1 MLGTGILVLPG
12 LAAAAAGPASI
23 LAVAA
28 VLVLSIPLAGTFAA
42 LASRYPDPGGVASYV
57 RRTLGDT
64 AARMTGYWFF
74 FGVCIGAPVLAVLG
88 GEYVVAVL
96 GVDRAAVPIIAL
108 AIFVPPFVANWF
120 GVRVAGWAQFVL
132 TGLLIT
138 TVVGVV
144 AVTFPAVEASNFQPF
159 LPNGWGGVG
168 TAISLFVWAF
178 AGWEVGTH
186 IAGEFKNPRRIIPL
200 ATAIAIVVVGAG
212 YLALQVVTVGVL
224 GDRAGAGVVPLLD
237 LVDTTVP
244 GIGSTLVAI
253 VTAIV
258 CLGVMNAYLPAFAK
272 LGAALGRDGDLPR
285 YFAKGAA
292 AGEVP
297 RRALMLTAV
306 LVAVY
311 FVLMLLNGMNLSAFI
326 LIHTSNMVAI
336 YAAGML
342 AATLLLRRW
351 SFGWWLAV
359 VATVMTVGLLVLAWA
374 NLHRAAGAR
383 AWRRCSSPSCAA
395 CAGARGRRVAAGPP
409 RRAAA
414 GAVPRVAAASMASD
428 LRTASETPYRR
439 PVDRVP
445 RPLRRRDRL
454 RQRGRAA
461 RRGVPPRPAVAPTSP
476 RRRSASCSC
485 GTSASRSSVASPCR
499 TSRSSRRRTAGR
511 AASAMRRR
519 MPRRHPPGPAPRR
532 ARGELVDLSHP
543 IRAGLVTYPGIPAPT
558 ITPHLTREASREHY
572 APGTEFAIDL
582 ITMAGNTGTYLDSP
596 FHRYAEGGDL
606 ASLDLA
612 TLVGVPAEVF
622 RLTDAASRGI
632 PAEVF
637 LDRDLAGTAV
647 LLHTGWSRHFGTPE
661 YAHGL
666 AVPHGGGCAAPRRRR
681 RRHRGHRRAEHRRHR
696 VGRRASGALH
706 PARGRRARGRAPHRA
721 RAGAGARCA
730 VHGGPAAGRGIRHV
744 PGAGVRRAAA
754 SR

>member
-1 MLGTGILVLPG
+1 MLQNERVTSNQTAAGAGTDAADTTGSHAHRGSLGLVQGTALYIASVLGTGILVLPG

-23 LAVAA
+23 VAVAA

-132 TGLLIT
+132 TGLLIA

-168 TAISLFVWAF
+168 VAISLFVWAF

-212 YLALQVVTVGVL
+212 YLGLQVVTVGVL
-224 GDRAGAGVVPLLD
+224 GDQAGAGVVPLLD
-237 LVDTTVP
+237 LVDATAP

-285 YFAKGAA
+285 FFAKGAA

-297 RRALMLTAV
+297 RRALLLTAA

-359 VATVMTVGLLVLAWA
+359 VATVMTFGLLVLAWA
-374 NLHRAAGAR
+374 NLIVPLVLA
-383 AWRRCSSPSCAA
+383 
-395 CAGARGRRVAAGPP
+395 VAAVLVTVV
-409 RRAAA
+409 RRLRAPSRPTGSPAAPDA
-414 GAVPRVAAASMASD
+414 APHAAPAELVAASMAAD
-428 LRTASETPYRR
+428 LRTASETPGQE
-439 PVDRVP
+439 P
-445 RPLRRRDRL
+445 R
-454 RQRGRAA
+454 
-461 RRGVPPRPAVAPTSP
+461 
-476 RRRSASCSC
+476 
-485 GTSASRSSVASPCR
+485 
-499 TSRSSRRRTAGR
+499 
-511 AASAMRRR
+511 
-519 MPRRHPPGPAPRR
+519 
-532 ARGELVDLSHP
+532 
-543 IRAGLVTYPGIPAPT
+543 
-558 ITPHLTREASREHY
+558 
-572 APGTEFAIDL
+572 
-582 ITMAGNTGTYLDSP
+582 
-596 FHRYAEGGDL
+596 
-606 ASLDLA
+606 
-612 TLVGVPAEVF
+612 
-622 RLTDAASRGI
+622 
-632 PAEVF
+632 
-637 LDRDLAGTAV
+637 
-647 LLHTGWSRHFGTPE
+647 
-661 YAHGL
+661 
-666 AVPHGGGCAAPRRRR
+666 
-681 RRHRGHRRAEHRRHR
+681 
-696 VGRRASGALH
+696 
-706 PARGRRARGRAPHRA
+706 
-721 RAGAGARCA
+721 
-730 VHGGPAAGRGIRHV
+730 
-744 PGAGVRRAAA
+744 
-754 SR
+754 